1 MNACERHVPRIDTNP
16 HLNRIEGVEDSGF
29 ISVVPR
35 AYQGFSGD
43 LGQVLSR
50 DPIGASVFF

>member
-1 MNACERHVPRIDTNP
+1 MSACKCHVPRIDTNP
-16 HLNRIEGVEDSGF
+16 YLSRIEGVEDSGF

-35 AYQGFSGD
+35 VYQGFSGN
-43 LGQVLSR
+43 LGQVLSG

>member
-43 LGQVLSR
+43 
-50 DPIGASVFF
+50 